1 MSGEQTPA
9 FMGLSTPKKMSS
21 FGKRSMTLAKLKKG
35 TPFDQATRTI
45 GYVKDKH
52 MQFIRKR
59 TSLLEDSRPQTA
71 SQPVLMN
78 KAKRANTSHQHRR
91 VNLQTRLQ
99 QQNVIGQPM
108 EVYE

>member
-9 FMGLSTPKKMSS
+9 FIGLSTPKKMSS

-71 SQPVLMN
+71 S
-78 KAKRANTSHQHRR
+78 
-91 VNLQTRLQ
+91 
-99 QQNVIGQPM
+99 
-108 EVYE
+108 